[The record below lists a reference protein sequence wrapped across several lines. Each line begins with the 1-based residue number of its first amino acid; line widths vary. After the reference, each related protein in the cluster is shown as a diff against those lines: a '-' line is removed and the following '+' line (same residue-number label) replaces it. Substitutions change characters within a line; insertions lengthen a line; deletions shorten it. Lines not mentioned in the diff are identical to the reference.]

1 MNHENVLTKTRVAT
15 ITSLIAGIAFVTS
28 AQAAVISG
36 SSSGFA
42 LGVDLGLA
50 NDLVTAD
57 IKIPSAVGGNAPAS
71 YDINDSLLGA
81 DAVLNGEVTVDNLL
95 NISLANVAND
105 TLLASAASSNVDGG
119 VGNRQ
124 SDASAEVNSLGLDI
138 FSTQLLNTVDLGS
151 ALSISSSTIFADSS
165 VSGDVNNLNATGS
178 SYVEDL
184 SISLFGL
191 AAINHV
197 NLGLQADALGRVF
210 APTNFNVLS
219 VQGIAGL
226 DLFLNEQVETCNN
239 FSCSI
244 TVNALRLS
252 FNGVDVSDLGGGLL
266 NGNTLNGDVIIGQ
279 AVAALQAQADAVND
293 VPAPASAALMLLGI
307 LAAGTARK
315 YRK

>member
-105 TLLASAASSNVDGG
+105 TLLASAASF
-119 VGNRQ
+119 
-124 SDASAEVNSLGLDI
+124 NS
-138 FSTQLLNTVDLGS
+138 
-151 ALSISSSTIFADSS
+151 
-165 VSGDVNNLNATGS
+165 
-178 SYVEDL
+178 
-184 SISLFGL
+184 
-191 AAINHV
+191 
-197 NLGLQADALGRVF
+197 
-210 APTNFNVLS
+210 
-219 VQGIAGL
+219 
-226 DLFLNEQVETCNN
+226 
-239 FSCSI
+239 
-244 TVNALRLS
+244 
-252 FNGVDVSDLGGGLL
+252 
-266 NGNTLNGDVIIGQ
+266 
-279 AVAALQAQADAVND
+279 
-293 VPAPASAALMLLGI
+293 
-307 LAAGTARK
+307 
-315 YRK
+315 